1 MMRSMYSGV
10 AGLRTHQ
17 TRMDVIGNNI
27 ANVNT
32 VGYKSQ
38 SALFAELLYQ
48 NSSAASGPNDETKRG
63 GINPKQV
70 GLGTKMASISTNI
83 TLPGSMETTNNP
95 FDVCIT
101 GDSFFIVND
110 GRSNFFTRDGSF
122 KVDAAGNLVLSS
134 NGYQVMGWQL
144 DETTGDIKKDTV
156 SALRIMSAANMTYPP
171 EATTQAYV
179 SGIVDKDS
187 PELQSDDGKLM
198 NLNFFDS
205 RGYSYTAKLAIKPAA
220 AATGDHNTYSCE
232 LVSLLDSNGK
242 EMMLD
247 ENGNKLD
254 IASLGTNQVVRY
266 PNNEI
271 KGLGVT
277 GGSVLRKAGAN
288 FIIEPDTPPTNIPF
302 TRYTITASG
311 ISAAT
316 VVSDGTN
323 ETATVIDDQAAIDKG
338 LAESFGKTADEFS
351 SLVAE
356 VVIKD
361 NTGATTSTTTYDIPG
376 QLYQYLDAT
385 QGKAADGGNLGM
397 TADGNGSTAGIVGTR
412 MDGVTISFDKG
423 NGSFVGLNV
432 SNDPNSVGVT
442 SAVLSFSD
450 AYPNFEDIT
459 IDFSTLS
466 NVSNEKVS
474 TAAATNGSLDNKGGG
489 RKLGKMSGLA
499 IQQDGKIYASYD
511 NGQSK
516 LLGQIAAALFAN
528 PSGLQKEGDNLYS
541 ATQNSGEFDG
551 IGVDITSDGGY
562 MTSGELEMSNVDLS
576 NELTGMIVTQR
587 GFQANSR
594 IITVSDTMLEEL
606 INLKR

>member
-277 GGSVLRKAGAN
+277 VSYALKQDGDT
-288 FIIEPDTPPTNIPF
+288 FIIEPQVPPTDADY
-302 TRYTITASG
+302 TRYTITTGG

-316 VVSDGTN
+316 FNNGTQV
-323 ETATVIDDQAAIDKG
+323 TPITDQATIQKG
-338 LAESFGKTADEFS
+338 LAEAFGRTADDFS
-351 SLVAE
+351 SLIAATG
-356 VVIKD
+356 IK
-361 NTGATTSTTTYDIPG
+361 NATSGEIEETLYDIPG
-376 QLYQYLDAT
+376 QLYQYLRA
-385 QGKAADGGNLGM
+385 AADNGNLGM
-397 TADGNGSTAGIVGTR
+397 NPDGDGQYAGIVGTR